1 MHRNMYSDMKSQ
13 VCMNEG
19 GSSVFFVTLV
29 FHMDQLASTDHWSL
43 YTVSRAEKEAED
55 D

>member
-19 GSSVFFVTLV
+19 GSAVFFVALE
-29 FHMDQLASTDHWSL
+29 FYMDQLASTEHWSL
-43 YTVSRAEKEAED
+43 YTVSRAEEAED